1 MKTIAAQPDLHSPRS
16 PTLNI
21 CIPYSSR
28 DEMAGALQTCAQAR
42 NHAASQNGITANGGP
57 HANGNQSNGSA
68 QHSDCSASAELQ
80 QLDSAMML
88 AHSPPL
94 DILVR
99 TSGVH
104 RLSDFMLWQ
113 ITPETTIHFV
123 PTYWPA
129 FGLWDLLP
137 IVLQWQAM
145 QFHKWWRDGGAH
157 QAGKEAT

>member
-1 MKTIAAQPDLHSPRS
+1 MT
-16 PTLNI
+16 
-21 CIPYSSR
+21 
-28 DEMAGALQTCAQAR
+28 GALQARVQAR
-42 NHAASQNGITANGGP
+42 ASGCSATNGQP
-57 HANGNQSNGSA
+57 HAVTTNGHSHATNGSA
-68 QHSDCSASAELQ
+68 HHAVTSSSDEELR
-80 QLDSAMML
+80 QLDKAMML
-88 AHSPPL
+88 SHSPPL

-145 QFHKWWRDGGAH
+145 QFHKWFETRRTTRRGKGGSSSSSRH
-157 QAGKEAT
+157 ATRAAQTTDS